1 MRNIL
6 KDRRFFVFKAGSVGF
21 VAIALA
27 LLCVFSCNNLLV
39 LGSGGTLI
47 VSVPGGRYASDAT
60 IYTIDLNGTSGAI
73 YSKTISAGQTAAFEE
88 LVPDTYTILVK
99 GSNEED
105 VVVYYGSSSA
115 TVEAGKTASAMVELM
130 ALLGGLTVEFSGD
143 AATSHGKNFSIDLRG
158 SRGYLYTKTFT
169 AGEIAQ
175 FERLIPDLYTIDVHG
190 TNDKNAVIY
199 HGVNTATVEVGK
211 KTSATVDLVVEA
223 TDFAGLKEGIESGGI
238 VYVLNDITVT
248 GSLTVNKNVEIRAL
262 DKDVTLTYTYTGDES
277 LFTVQNSANL
287 RIGGG
292 EYMLTLDG
300 NGNEKTRSTALVQIN
315 SGTVD
320 LYGTITNSTNNDSA
334 GGIKVNGSSSTLNMY
349 DGAIVSNCRCSNTW
363 GIGGAIGL
371 ESGTMNMYG
380 GSITGNSA
388 QDASAVYVNNNSVF
402 TMSGGTV
409 SGNSNDIAI
418 NISSSTFKIGGGAL
432 ISSDDKVSLKN
443 SPAITIISPL
453 TGGNSVATLTLK
465 DGFSSGTTVLTAGDG
480 VILANEVGKFILT
493 SGTIKSDGTLQ

>member
-99 GSNEED
+99 GSNEKD
-105 VVVYYGSSSA
+105 IVVYYGSSTA
-115 TVEAGKTASAMVELM
+115 TVEAGKTSSAMVELM
-130 ALLGGLTVEFSGD
+130 DLLGKLSVEFSG
-143 AATSHGKNFSIDLRG
+143 ATNGKNFSVDLKG
-158 SRGYLYTKTFT
+158 ASGLQYTKTVL
-169 AGEIAQ
+169 AGEPAQ
-175 FERLIPDLYTIDVHG
+175 FERLMPDIYTIDVHG
-190 TNDKNAVIY
+190 TNANNAVLY
-199 HGVNTATVEVGK
+199 HGIDTATVEMGK

-223 TDFAGLKEGIESGGI
+223 TDFAGLKEGIAAGGT

-248 GSLTVNKNVEIRAL
+248 ERLTVSKNVEIRAL

-300 NGNEKTRSTALVQIN
+300 NEKTRSTALVQIN

-320 LYGTITNSTNNDSA
+320 LYGTITNSTNNNSA
-334 GGIKVNGSSSTLNMY
+334 AGIKVNGSSSTLNMY

-380 GSITGNSA
+380 GSVTGNSA

-402 TMSGGTV
+402 TMSGGTI

>member
-39 LGSGGTLI
+39 LGGGSLVIAMPGTRAATASRFTIELTGTNGTTQSKTLAGGTTT
-47 VSVPGGRYASDAT
+47 AQFD
-60 IYTIDLNGTSGAI
+60 DLD
-73 YSKTISAGQTAAFEE
+73 
-88 LVPDTYTILVK
+88 PDTYDIIVK
-99 GSNEED
+99 GIDEAGAI
-105 VVVYYGSSSA
+105 VLGGSSSA
-115 TVEAGKTASAMVELM
+115 TVVAGKTASTTVEL
-130 ALLGGLTVEFSGD
+130 VEVVN
-143 AATSHGKNFSIDLRG
+143 NFDSLQQAM
-158 SRGYLYTKTFT
+158 T
-169 AGEIAQ
+169 AG
-175 FERLIPDLYTIDVHG
+175 G
-190 TNDKNAVIY
+190 T
-199 HGVNTATVEVGK
+199 
-211 KTSATVDLVVEA
+211 
-223 TDFAGLKEGIESGGI
+223 
-238 VYVLNDITVT
+238 VYVVNDITVT
-248 GSLTVNKNVEIRAL
+248 ESLEVSKNVEIRAL
-262 DKDVTLTYTYTGDES
+262 NKDVTL
-277 LFTVQNSANL
+277 NL
-287 RIGGG
+287 ASDSTDSMFEVGSGGELTLGGG
-292 EYMLTLDG
+292 EYMLTVDG
-300 NGNEKTRSTALVQIN
+300 NGQTRSTALVQIN

-320 LYGTITNSTNNDSA
+320 LYGTITNGVNNDSA

-388 QDASAVYVNNNSVF
+388 QDASAVYVNKKSVF
-402 TMSGGTV
+402 TMSGGTI

-432 ISSDDKVSLKN
+432 ISSDDKVSLKT

-465 DGFSSGTTVLTAGDG
+465 DGFSSGSSVLIAENG
-480 VILANEVGKFILT
+480 VTLADEVGKFVLT

>member
-39 LGSGGTLI
+39 LGGGSLVIAMPGTRAATASRFTIELTGTNGTTQSKTLAGGTTT
-47 VSVPGGRYASDAT
+47 AQFD
-60 IYTIDLNGTSGAI
+60 DLD
-73 YSKTISAGQTAAFEE
+73 
-88 LVPDTYTILVK
+88 PDTYDIIVK
-99 GSNEED
+99 GIDEAGA
-105 VVVYYGSSSA
+105 VVLGGSSSA
-115 TVEAGKTASAMVELM
+115 TVVAGKTAST
-130 ALLGGLTVEFSGD
+130 TVEFLVEVVD
-143 AATSHGKNFSIDLRG
+143 NFYSLRQAM
-158 SRGYLYTKTFT
+158 T
-169 AGEIAQ
+169 AG
-175 FERLIPDLYTIDVHG
+175 G
-190 TNDKNAVIY
+190 T
-199 HGVNTATVEVGK
+199 
-211 KTSATVDLVVEA
+211 
-223 TDFAGLKEGIESGGI
+223 
-238 VYVLNDITVT
+238 VYVVDDITVT
-248 GSLTVNKNVEIRAL
+248 ESLIINQDVIIRAL
-262 DKDVTLTYTYTGDES
+262 NKEVTL
-277 LFTVQNSANL
+277 NL
-287 RIGGG
+287 ASDSTDSMFEVGSGGELTLGGG
-292 EYMLTLDG
+292 EYMLTVDG
-300 NGNEKTRSTALVQIN
+300 NGQTRSQPLLNITD
-315 SGTVD
+315 GTVH
-320 LYGTITNSTNNDSA
+320 LYGTITNGINDDSA

-388 QDASAVYVNNNSVF
+388 QDASAVYVNNDSVF
-402 TMSGGTV
+402 TMSGGTI
-409 SGNSNDIAI
+409 SSNSNDIAI

-453 TGGNSVATLTLK
+453 TGGNSVATLTLR

-480 VILANEVGKFILT
+480 VILANEVGKFVLS

>member
-39 LGSGGTLI
+39 LGGGSLVIAMPGTRAATASRFTIELTGTNGTTQSKTLAGGTTT
-47 VSVPGGRYASDAT
+47 AQFD
-60 IYTIDLNGTSGAI
+60 DLA
-73 YSKTISAGQTAAFEE
+73 
-88 LVPDTYTILVK
+88 PDTYDILVK
-99 GSNEED
+99 GIDEAGA
-105 VVVYYGSSSA
+105 VVLRGSSSA
-115 TVEAGKTASAMVELM
+115 TVTAGKTAST
-130 ALLGGLTVEFSGD
+130 TVEFLVEVVN
-143 AATSHGKNFSIDLRG
+143 NFDSLRQAM
-158 SRGYLYTKTFT
+158 T
-169 AGEIAQ
+169 AG
-175 FERLIPDLYTIDVHG
+175 G
-190 TNDKNAVIY
+190 T
-199 HGVNTATVEVGK
+199 
-211 KTSATVDLVVEA
+211 
-223 TDFAGLKEGIESGGI
+223 
-238 VYVLNDITVT
+238 VYVVDDITVT
-248 GSLTVNKNVEIRAL
+248 ESLIINQDVIIRAL
-262 DKDVTLTYTYTGDES
+262 NKDVTLNHTGSNS
-277 LFTVQNSANL
+277 LFTVQNSATL
-287 RIGGG
+287 TIGGG
-292 EYMLTLDG
+292 DYRLTVD
-300 NGNEKTRSTALVQIN
+300 GNEKTRSTALVQIN

-349 DGAIVSNCRCSNTW
+349 DGAIVRNCRCSNEW

-388 QDASAVYVNNNSVF
+388 QDASAVYVNDQSVF
-402 TMSGGTV
+402 TMSGGTI

-480 VILANEVGKFILT
+480 VILANEVGKFVLS

>member
-39 LGSGGTLI
+39 LGGGSLVIAMPGTRAATASRFTIELTGTNGTTQSKTLAGGTTT
-47 VSVPGGRYASDAT
+47 AQFD
-60 IYTIDLNGTSGAI
+60 DLA
-73 YSKTISAGQTAAFEE
+73 
-88 LVPDTYTILVK
+88 PDTYDVLVK
-99 GSNEED
+99 GIDEAGA
-105 VVVYYGSSSA
+105 VVLRGSSSA
-115 TVEAGKTASAMVELM
+115 TVVAGKTAST
-130 ALLGGLTVEFSGD
+130 TVEFLVEVVN
-143 AATSHGKNFSIDLRG
+143 NFDSLQQAM
-158 SRGYLYTKTFT
+158 T
-169 AGEIAQ
+169 AG
-175 FERLIPDLYTIDVHG
+175 G
-190 TNDKNAVIY
+190 T
-199 HGVNTATVEVGK
+199 
-211 KTSATVDLVVEA
+211 
-223 TDFAGLKEGIESGGI
+223 
-238 VYVLNDITVT
+238 VYVVNDITVT
-248 GSLTVNKNVEIRAL
+248 GSLIINQDVTIRALNKNV
-262 DKDVTLTYTYTGDES
+262 TLNHTGSSS
-277 LFTVQNSANL
+277 LFTVQNSATL
-287 RIGGG
+287 TIGGG
-292 EYMLTLDG
+292 DYRLTVDG

-349 DGAIVSNCRCSNTW
+349 DGAIVSNCRCLNEW

-371 ESGTMNMYG
+371 DAGNMNMYG
-380 GSITGNSA
+380 GFITRNSA
-388 QDASAVYVNNNSVF
+388 QDASAVYVNDQSVF
-402 TMSGGTV
+402 TMSGGTI
-409 SGNSNDIAI
+409 SSNSNDIAI

-480 VILANEVGKFILT
+480 VILANEVGKFVLT
-493 SGTIKSDGTLQ
+493 SGTIKSDGTLQKM

>member
-1 MRNIL
+1 MRNSL

-99 GSNEED
+99 GSNEKD
-105 VVVYYGSSSA
+105 IVVYYGSSTA
-115 TVEAGKTASAMVELM
+115 TVEAGKTSSAMVELM
-130 ALLGGLTVEFSGD
+130 DLLGKLSVEFSG
-143 AATSHGKNFSIDLRG
+143 ATNGKNFSVDLKG
-158 SRGYLYTKTFT
+158 ASGLQYTKTVL
-169 AGEIAQ
+169 AGEPAQ
-175 FERLIPDLYTIDVHG
+175 FERLMPDIYTIDVHG
-190 TNDKNAVIY
+190 TNANNAVLY
-199 HGVNTATVEVGK
+199 HGIDTATVEMGK

-223 TDFAGLKEGIESGGI
+223 TDFAGLKEGIAAGGT

-248 GSLTVNKNVEIRAL
+248 ERLTVSKNVEIRAL

-300 NGNEKTRSTALVQIN
+300 NEKTRSTALVQIN

-320 LYGTITNSTNNDSA
+320 LYGTITNSTNNNSA
-334 GGIKVNGSSSTLNMY
+334 AGIKVNGSSSTLNMY

-380 GSITGNSA
+380 GSVTGNSA

-402 TMSGGTV
+402 TMSGGTI

>member
-1 MRNIL
+1 ML
-6 KDRRFFVFKAGSVGF
+6 H
-21 VAIALA
+21 
-27 LLCVFSCNNLLV
+27 
-39 LGSGGTLI
+39 
-47 VSVPGGRYASDAT
+47 
-60 IYTIDLNGTSGAI
+60 GTSRA
-73 YSKTISAGQTAAFEE
+73 TVVAEETA
-88 LVPDTYTILVK
+88 
-99 GSNEED
+99 
-105 VVVYYGSSSA
+105 SA
-115 TVEAGKTASAMVELM
+115 TVELHSSFGSLAVGLTGISDFT
-130 ALLGGLTVEFSGD
+130 GTNLTVELTDSKGITQSKTSSGD
-143 AATSHGKNFSIDLRG
+143 AV
-158 SRGYLYTKTFT
+158 
-169 AGEIAQ
+169 E
-175 FERLIPDLYTIDVHG
+175 FERLIPDTYTISVKGTDDTGTEVLHG
-190 TNDKNAVIY
+190 SSSITVVAEETVS
-199 HGVNTATVEVGK
+199 ATVELKSSLGILIVDFAGDGSDSVVNYIVK
-211 KTSATVDLVVEA
+211 LSGSNEFEKTEEVTDRSVQFNDLVPDTYNIVVKGINENGVEVLYGSSSVTVVAKDTVSATVELLKVVS
-223 TDFAGLKEGIESGGI
+223 DFAGLQAAVTAGGT
-238 VYVLNDITVT
+238 VYVVNDITVT
-248 GSLTVNKNVEIRAL
+248 GKLTISNDVEIRAL
-262 DKDVTLTYTYTGDES
+262 DKDVTLRHTGDGS
-277 LFTVQNSANL
+277 LFIVQNSANL

-320 LYGTITNSTNNDSA
+320 LYGTITNGVNNDSA
-334 GGIKVNGSSSTLNMY
+334 AGIKVNGSSSTLNMY

-402 TMSGGTV
+402 TMSGGTI

-443 SPAITIISPL
+443 IPVAITIISPL

-465 DGFSSGTTVLTAGDG
+465 DGFSSGTAVLTAGDG
-480 VILANEVGKFILT
+480 VILANEVGKFALS

>member
-1 MRNIL
+1 MKNIL

-39 LGSGGTLI
+39 LGGGSLVIAMPGTRAATASRFTIELTGTNGTTQSKTLAGGTTT
-47 VSVPGGRYASDAT
+47 AQFD
-60 IYTIDLNGTSGAI
+60 DLD
-73 YSKTISAGQTAAFEE
+73 
-88 LVPDTYTILVK
+88 PDTYDILVK
-99 GSNEED
+99 GIDED
-105 VVVYYGSSSA
+105 GAVVLRGSSSA
-115 TVEAGKTASAMVELM
+115 TVVAGKTAST
-130 ALLGGLTVEFSGD
+130 TVEFLVEVVD
-143 AATSHGKNFSIDLRG
+143 NFDSLQQAM
-158 SRGYLYTKTFT
+158 T
-169 AGEIAQ
+169 AG
-175 FERLIPDLYTIDVHG
+175 G
-190 TNDKNAVIY
+190 T
-199 HGVNTATVEVGK
+199 
-211 KTSATVDLVVEA
+211 
-223 TDFAGLKEGIESGGI
+223 
-238 VYVLNDITVT
+238 VYVVNDITVT
-248 GSLTVNKNVEIRAL
+248 ESLIINQDVIIRAL
-262 DKDVTLTYTYTGDES
+262 NKDVTLNHTGSNS
-277 LFTVQNSANL
+277 LFTVQNSATL
-287 RIGGG
+287 TIGGG
-292 EYMLTLDG
+292 DYRLTVD
-300 NGNEKTRSTALVQIN
+300 GNEKTRSTALVQIN

-349 DGAIVSNCRCSNTW
+349 DGAIVRNCRCSNEW

-388 QDASAVYVNNNSVF
+388 QDASAVYVNDQSVF
-402 TMSGGTV
+402 TMSGGTI

-480 VILANEVGKFILT
+480 VILANEVGKFVLS

>member
-39 LGSGGTLI
+39 LGGGSLVIAMPGTRAATASRFTIELTGTNGTTQSKTLAGGTTT
-47 VSVPGGRYASDAT
+47 AQFD
-60 IYTIDLNGTSGAI
+60 DLA
-73 YSKTISAGQTAAFEE
+73 
-88 LVPDTYTILVK
+88 PDTYDILVK
-99 GSNEED
+99 GIDEAGAI
-105 VVVYYGSSSA
+105 VLGGSSSA
-115 TVEAGKTASAMVELM
+115 TVVAGKTASTTVEL
-130 ALLGGLTVEFSGD
+130 VEVVN
-143 AATSHGKNFSIDLRG
+143 NFDSLRQAM
-158 SRGYLYTKTFT
+158 T
-169 AGEIAQ
+169 AG
-175 FERLIPDLYTIDVHG
+175 G
-190 TNDKNAVIY
+190 T
-199 HGVNTATVEVGK
+199 
-211 KTSATVDLVVEA
+211 
-223 TDFAGLKEGIESGGI
+223 
-238 VYVLNDITVT
+238 VYVVNDITVT
-248 GSLTVNKNVEIRAL
+248 ESLIINQDVIIRAL
-262 DKDVTLTYTYTGDES
+262 NKDVTLNHTGSSS
-277 LFTVQNSANL
+277 LFTVQNSATL
-287 RIGGG
+287 TIGGG
-292 EYMLTLDG
+292 DYRLTVDG
-300 NGNEKTRSTALVQIN
+300 KEQTREVALLQIKG
-315 SGTVD
+315 GTVD
-320 LYGTITNSTNNDSA
+320 LYGTITNGVNNDSA
-334 GGIKVNGSSSTLNMY
+334 GGIIVSGSSSTLNMY

-388 QDASAVYVNNNSVF
+388 QDASAVYVNEKSVF
-402 TMSGGTV
+402 TMSGGTI

-480 VILANEVGKFILT
+480 VTLADEVGKFVLT

>member
-6 KDRRFFVFKAGSVGF
+6 KDRRFFVFKAGSIGF

-39 LGSGGTLI
+39 LGGGGALI
-47 VSVPGGRYASDAT
+47 VSVPGGRSASDAT
-60 IYTIDLNGTSGAI
+60 IYTIELNGTTGSV
-73 YSKTISAGQTAAFEE
+73 YRKTIAAGETAAFEE

-130 ALLGGLTVEFSGD
+130 ALLGGLTVEFSGT

-175 FERLIPDLYTIDVHG
+175 FERLVPDLYTIDVHG

-211 KTSATVDLVVEA
+211 KTTALVDMVVEA

-262 DKDVTLTYTYTGDES
+262 DKDVTLKYTGDGS
-277 LFTVQNSANL
+277 LFIVNKDTANL

-300 NGNEKTRSTALVQIN
+300 NGQTRSTALVQID

-320 LYGTITNSTNNDSA
+320 LYGTITNGVNDNSA
-334 GGIKVNGSSSTLNMY
+334 GGIIVSGSTSKLYMY
-349 DGAIVSNCRCSNTW
+349 EGATVSNCKCSNQY
-363 GIGGAIGL
+363 GRGGAISVTAYGCMFMSGGDITGN
-371 ESGTMNMYG
+371 ESTYCAAAVYVHENGSLTMSGGTISKNTASGSDGGPAAVEISESSKFTKTG
-380 GSITGNSA
+380 GSITGNIPS
-388 QDASAVYVNNNSVF
+388 DIVNK
-402 TMSGGTV
+402 
-409 SGNSNDIAI
+409 
-418 NISSSTFKIGGGAL
+418 ST
-432 ISSDDKVSLKN
+432 S
-443 SPAITIISPL
+443 
-453 TGGNSVATLTLK
+453 
-465 DGFSSGTTVLTAGDG
+465 
-480 VILANEVGKFILT
+480 
-493 SGTIKSDGTLQ
+493 Q

>member
-39 LGSGGTLI
+39 LGGGSLVIAMPGTRAATASRFTIELTGTNGTTQSKTLAGGTTT
-47 VSVPGGRYASDAT
+47 AQFD
-60 IYTIDLNGTSGAI
+60 DLA
-73 YSKTISAGQTAAFEE
+73 
-88 LVPDTYTILVK
+88 PDTYDVLVK
-99 GSNEED
+99 GIDEAGA
-105 VVVYYGSSSA
+105 VVLRGSSSA
-115 TVEAGKTASAMVELM
+115 TVVAGKTAST
-130 ALLGGLTVEFSGD
+130 TVEFLVEVVN
-143 AATSHGKNFSIDLRG
+143 NFDSLQQAM
-158 SRGYLYTKTFT
+158 T
-169 AGEIAQ
+169 AG
-175 FERLIPDLYTIDVHG
+175 G
-190 TNDKNAVIY
+190 T
-199 HGVNTATVEVGK
+199 
-211 KTSATVDLVVEA
+211 
-223 TDFAGLKEGIESGGI
+223 
-238 VYVLNDITVT
+238 VYVVNDITVT
-248 GSLTVNKNVEIRAL
+248 GSLIINQDVTIRALNKNV
-262 DKDVTLTYTYTGDES
+262 TLNHTGSSS
-277 LFTVQNSANL
+277 LFTVQNSATL
-287 RIGGG
+287 TIGGG
-292 EYMLTLDG
+292 DYRLTVDG

-388 QDASAVYVNNNSVF
+388 QDASAVYVNNDSVF
-402 TMSGGTV
+402 TMSGGTI
-409 SGNSNDIAI
+409 SGNSNDIAINISSSTFKNSNDIAI

-480 VILANEVGKFILT
+480 VILANEVGKFVLT
-493 SGTIKSDGTLQ
+493 SGTIKSDGTLQKM

>member
-39 LGSGGTLI
+39 LGGGGALI
-47 VSVPGGRYASDAT
+47 VSVPGGRSASDAT
-60 IYTIDLNGTSGAI
+60 IYTIELNGTTGSV
-73 YSKTISAGQTAAFEE
+73 YRKTIAAGETAAFEE

-105 VVVYYGSSSA
+105 VVVYYGSSTA
-115 TVEAGKTASAMVELM
+115 TVEAGKTSSAMVELM
-130 ALLGGLTVEFSGD
+130 DLLGKLSVEFSG
-143 AATSHGKNFSIDLRG
+143 ATNGKNFSIDLRG

-175 FERLIPDLYTIDVHG
+175 FERLVPDLYTIDVHG

-211 KTSATVDLVVEA
+211 KTTTLVDMVVEA
-223 TDFAGLKEGIESGGI
+223 TDFASLEEGIESGGI

-262 DKDVTLTYTYTGDES
+262 DKDVTLNHTGLSS
-277 LFTVQNSANL
+277 LFTVQDSATL
-287 RIGGG
+287 TIGGG
-292 EYMLTLDG
+292 DYRLTVDG
-300 NGNEKTRSTALVQIN
+300 NGQTRSTALVQID

-320 LYGTITNSTNNDSA
+320 LYGTITNSTNNNSA
-334 GGIKVNGSSSTLNMY
+334 AGIKVNGSSSTLNMY
-349 DGAIVSNCRCSNTW
+349 DGAIVSNCQCSNTW

-371 ESGTMNMYG
+371 DAGTMNMYG

-388 QDASAVYVNNNSVF
+388 QDASAVYVNNDSVF
-402 TMSGGTV
+402 TMSGGTI
-409 SGNSNDIAI
+409 SGNSNDIAV
-418 NISSSTFKIGGGAL
+418 NVSSSTFKIGGGAL

-443 SPAITIISPL
+443 STAITIISPL

-465 DGFSSGTTVLTAGDG
+465 DGFSSGTTVLTAGAG
-480 VILANEVGKFILT
+480 VTLANEVGKFVLT

>member
-39 LGSGGTLI
+39 LGGGSLVIAMPGTRAATASRFTIELTGTNGTTQSKTLAGGTTT
-47 VSVPGGRYASDAT
+47 AQFD
-60 IYTIDLNGTSGAI
+60 DLA
-73 YSKTISAGQTAAFEE
+73 
-88 LVPDTYTILVK
+88 PDTYDIIVK
-99 GSNEED
+99 GIDEAGA
-105 VVVYYGSSSA
+105 VVLRGSSSA
-115 TVEAGKTASAMVELM
+115 TVVAGKTAST
-130 ALLGGLTVEFSGD
+130 TVEFLVEVVN
-143 AATSHGKNFSIDLRG
+143 NFDSLRQAM
-158 SRGYLYTKTFT
+158 T
-169 AGEIAQ
+169 AG
-175 FERLIPDLYTIDVHG
+175 G
-190 TNDKNAVIY
+190 T
-199 HGVNTATVEVGK
+199 
-211 KTSATVDLVVEA
+211 
-223 TDFAGLKEGIESGGI
+223 
-238 VYVLNDITVT
+238 VYVVNDITVT
-248 GSLTVNKNVEIRAL
+248 ESLIINQDVIIRALNKNV
-262 DKDVTLTYTYTGDES
+262 TLNLES
-277 LFTVQNSANL
+277 NVLMFEVGSGGELTL
-287 RIGGG
+287 GGG
-292 EYMLTLDG
+292 EYMLTVDG
-300 NGNEKTRSTALVQIN
+300 NGQTRSTALVQIN

-320 LYGTITNSTNNDSA
+320 LYGTITNGVNNDSA

-380 GSITGNSA
+380 GSITGNFA
-388 QDASAVYVNNNSVF
+388 QDASAVYVNKDSVF
-402 TMSGGTV
+402 TMSGGTI

-443 SPAITIISPL
+443 IPVAITIISPL

-480 VILANEVGKFILT
+480 VILANEVGKFVLT
-493 SGTIKSDGTLQ
+493 SGTIKSDGTLQKM

>member
-39 LGSGGTLI
+39 LGGGSLVIAMPGTRAATASRFTIELTGTNGTTQSKTLAGGTTT
-47 VSVPGGRYASDAT
+47 AQFD
-60 IYTIDLNGTSGAI
+60 DLD
-73 YSKTISAGQTAAFEE
+73 
-88 LVPDTYTILVK
+88 PDTYDIIVK
-99 GSNEED
+99 GIDEAGAI
-105 VVVYYGSSSA
+105 VLGGSSSA
-115 TVEAGKTASAMVELM
+115 TVVAGKTASTTVEL
-130 ALLGGLTVEFSGD
+130 VEVVN
-143 AATSHGKNFSIDLRG
+143 NFDSLQQAM
-158 SRGYLYTKTFT
+158 T
-169 AGEIAQ
+169 AG
-175 FERLIPDLYTIDVHG
+175 G
-190 TNDKNAVIY
+190 T
-199 HGVNTATVEVGK
+199 
-211 KTSATVDLVVEA
+211 
-223 TDFAGLKEGIESGGI
+223 
-238 VYVLNDITVT
+238 VYVVNDITVT
-248 GSLTVNKNVEIRAL
+248 ESLEVSKNVEIRAL
-262 DKDVTLTYTYTGDES
+262 NKDVTL
-277 LFTVQNSANL
+277 NL
-287 RIGGG
+287 ASDSTDSMFEVGSGGELTLGGG
-292 EYMLTLDG
+292 EYMLTVDG
-300 NGNEKTRSTALVQIN
+300 NGQTRSTALVQIN

-320 LYGTITNSTNNDSA
+320 LYGTITNGVNNDSA

-388 QDASAVYVNNNSVF
+388 QDASAVYVNEQSVF
-402 TMSGGTV
+402 TMSGGTI

-480 VILANEVGKFILT
+480 VILANEVGKFVLT
-493 SGTIKSDGTLQ
+493 SGTIKSDGTLQKM

>member
-6 KDRRFFVFKAGSVGF
+6 KDRRFFVFKAGSVSF

-39 LGSGGTLI
+39 LGGGSLVIAMPGTRAATASRFTIELTGTNGTTQSKTLAGGTTT
-47 VSVPGGRYASDAT
+47 AQFD
-60 IYTIDLNGTSGAI
+60 DLD
-73 YSKTISAGQTAAFEE
+73 
-88 LVPDTYTILVK
+88 PDTYDIIVK
-99 GSNEED
+99 GIDED
-105 VVVYYGSSSA
+105 GAVVLRGSSSA
-115 TVEAGKTASAMVELM
+115 TVVAGKTAST
-130 ALLGGLTVEFSGD
+130 TVEFLVEVVN
-143 AATSHGKNFSIDLRG
+143 NFDSLQQAM
-158 SRGYLYTKTFT
+158 T
-169 AGEIAQ
+169 AG
-175 FERLIPDLYTIDVHG
+175 G
-190 TNDKNAVIY
+190 T
-199 HGVNTATVEVGK
+199 
-211 KTSATVDLVVEA
+211 
-223 TDFAGLKEGIESGGI
+223 
-238 VYVLNDITVT
+238 VYVVNDITVT
-248 GSLTVNKNVEIRAL
+248 GSLIINQDVTIRAL
-262 DKDVTLTYTYTGDES
+262 NKDVTLNHTGSSS
-277 LFTVQNSANL
+277 LFTVQNSATL
-287 RIGGG
+287 TIGGG
-292 EYMLTLDG
+292 DYRLTVDG

-349 DGAIVSNCRCSNTW
+349 DGAIVSNCRCLNEW

-371 ESGTMNMYG
+371 DAGNMNMYG

-388 QDASAVYVNNNSVF
+388 QDASAVYVNDQSVF
-402 TMSGGTV
+402 TMSGGTI

-480 VILANEVGKFILT
+480 VILANEVGKFVLT
-493 SGTIKSDGTLQ
+493 SGTIKSDGTLQKM